1 MSTISDRIVARSVI
15 EAARFIQSWE
25 DADADPDNLT
35 EDQVLAATG
44 FAAKLHEGLQATV
57 LQRLV
62 DETNRDE
69 YREFQAWEEALL
81 NADGRVA
88 SNPFADLGWW
98 YRIANVMLATAA
110 QNVGV
115 AWGSHVHGRLMA
127 IFQDR
132 FKLRYEEPQA

>member
-1 MSTISDRIVARSVI
+1 MSNTISDRIVARSVI

-25 DADADPDNLT
+25 DADPDNLT

-88 SNPFADLGWW
+88 SNPFA
-98 YRIANVMLATAA
+98 
-110 QNVGV
+110 
-115 AWGSHVHGRLMA
+115 
-127 IFQDR
+127 
-132 FKLRYEEPQA
+132 

>member
-25 DADADPDNLT
+25 DADLDNLT
-35 EDQVLAATG
+35 ESQVLAASG
-44 FAAKLHEGLQATV
+44 FAARLHERLQATV

-62 DETNRDE
+62 DQSNHEE
-69 YREFQAWEEALL
+69 YLEFIAWEEALL

-88 SNPFADLGWW
+88 SNPFADWGWW
-98 YRIANVMLATAA
+98 YRIANVMLAAA
-110 QNVGV
+110 SQNVGA
-115 AWGSHVHGRLMA
+115 AWGSHVHGRLMT

-132 FKLRYEEPQA
+132 FQQHYEDEEC

>member
-1 MSTISDRIVARSVI
+1 MSNTISDRIVARSVI
-15 EAARFIQSWE
+15 DAARFIQ
-25 DADADPDNLT
+25 
-35 EDQVLAATG
+35 
-44 FAAKLHEGLQATV
+44 
-57 LQRLV
+57 
-62 DETNRDE
+62 
-69 YREFQAWEEALL
+69 LL

-88 SNPFADLGWW
+88 SNPFADWGWW

-115 AWGSHVHGRLMA
+115 AWGSQVHGRLMA

>member
-1 MSTISDRIVARSVI
+1 MSSTISDRIISRSVI
-15 EAARFIQSWE
+15 EAARFIESWE
-25 DADADPDNLT
+25 DADPDNLT
-35 EDQVLAATG
+35 ESQVLAASS
-44 FAAKLHEGLQATV
+44 FAARLHEGLQATV

-62 DETNRDE
+62 DESNRDE

-88 SNPFADLGWW
+88 SNPFADWGWW
-98 YRIANVMLATAA
+98 YRIANVMLATAS

-132 FKLRYEEPQA
+132 FQQHYEDEEC